1 MMMIRMKKQR
11 DKIGL
16 DLDNSMNAG
25 NISLLRDARW
35 GGPSREGAKCFFFFS
50 LLCYSLDLLFFIYFF
65 SLSLLATLMI
75 SWKRRRREG
84 ERKAK
89 GKDKKSEGG

>member
-35 GGPSREGAKCFFFFS
+35 GGPGREGAKCFFFSLSS
-50 LLCYSLDLLFFIYFF
+50 LL
-65 SLSLLATLMI
+65 LS
-75 SWKRRRREG
+75 
-84 ERKAK
+84 
-89 GKDKKSEGG
+89 